1 MAAPARWVDF
11 LHMVGDL
18 GSGFPLDGVPS
29 PEHGSPLHLAS
40 SLVKKDEG
48 ISVS

>member
-1 MAAPARWVDF
+1 MGGPARWVDF
-11 LHMVGDL
+11 LHMVGDP
-18 GSGFPLDGVPS
+18 GSGFPFYGS
-29 PEHGSPLHLAS
+29 RFPERRSPLHLAS